1 MNPLSQRARA
11 WSWRAAFGLTL
22 LFSLQASAADTSS
35 WKWNDPQ
42 DLKIPGLRHGT
53 IESES
58 MKRTVGYN
66 VYLPPQ
72 YEKETDRGFPVVYF
86 LHGSGGT
93 ESSDA
98 GLAHTVHAEVIAGR
112 IEPVIYVFPNGGKT
126 SGYRD
131 SADGTVKAE
140 TLLIRELLPHIDRTY
155 RTVTRPEERGICGFS
170 MGGGGAIR
178 LALKYPSHF
187 GAAASLA
194 AALEETPDA
203 NSGDNSYQ
211 HASKLTRGQKDVLRL
226 YLVVGE
232 DDFLFPRH
240 APFLRHLKELGVPY
254 TYVVHAKVGH
264 NLGLLNQLSAEA
276 MIRHLDREQ
285 RSRMN
290 PRERK

>member
-1 MNPLSQRARA
+1 MKPLSQRVRACSARA
-11 WSWRAAFGLTL
+11 VLGLAL
-22 LFSLQASAADTSS
+22 LLSLPAIAADTSS

-72 YEKETDRGFPVVYF
+72 YEKEPERRFPVVYF

-98 GLAHTVHAEVIAGR
+98 GLAHTVHAEVVAGR
-112 IEPVIYVFPNGGKT
+112 ISPVIYVFPNGGKT

-131 SADGTVKAE
+131 WADGTVKSE
-140 TLLIRELLPHIDRTY
+140 TLLIQELLPHIDREY
-155 RTVTRPEERGICGFS
+155 RTLAKPEARGICGFS

-178 LALKYPSHF
+178 LTLKYPDRF

-194 AALEETPDA
+194 AALEETPEA
-203 NSGDNSYQ
+203 NNGDNSYQ
-211 HASKLTRGQKDVLRL
+211 NASKLSKEQREALRL

-254 TYVVHAKVGH
+254 TYVLHAKVGH
-264 NLGLLNQLSAEA
+264 NLGLLNQLSADA
-276 MIRHLDREQ
+276 MIRHLDREL
-285 RSRMN
+285 RGRTN
-290 PRERK
+290 PGERK